1 MSDVISLDRKRPISD
16 ENRRRI
22 IRQRKTAALRQTFY
36 CKECSQECQR
46 CRASLTRPGS
56 IPMAS
61 DPTVPY
67 RFCEN
72 CAVDYKDYIAM
83 LQGKNESGCDWHNDQ
98 WLAVWR
104 NWIDYQGAVDSFRK
118 SKEFRKLLNEEN

>member
-1 MSDVISLDRKRPISD
+1 
-16 ENRRRI
+16 
-22 IRQRKTAALRQTFY
+22 
-36 CKECSQECQR
+36 
-46 CRASLTRPGS
+46 
-56 IPMAS
+56 MAS